1 MLAVDDDETE
11 AQFETLASHF
21 RVVNRTDQ
29 HALQLALNLSHAIKT
44 LAR

>member
-1 MLAVDDDETE
+1 MLSVDDDEAE
-11 AQFETLASHF
+11 SDFESLASHF

-29 HALQLALNLSHAIKT
+29 HALQLALNLSHAVKT